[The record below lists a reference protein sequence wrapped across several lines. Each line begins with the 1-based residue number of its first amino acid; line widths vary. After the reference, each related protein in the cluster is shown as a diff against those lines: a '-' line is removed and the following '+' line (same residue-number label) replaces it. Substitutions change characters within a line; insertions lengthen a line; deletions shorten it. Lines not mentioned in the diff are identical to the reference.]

1 MAVKLFESKEVKE
14 ARQRIEMKNAEA
26 AYPEQREKI
35 MEIRRKAV
43 RRAAEAK
50 TKNNAAKLRTSMATI
65 KKVDMVI
72 GKLDAIEDA
81 RDSLLLDLE
90 LNDMLALTSKSLF
103 VQTFGRYKS
112 GKFKTYKKEM
122 KKLNNMIAQL
132 NVQSDALMTSLTDV
146 GGLNTPSLTE
156 KEMADMMPEIDAEI
170 ASME

>member
-1 MAVKLFESKEVKE
+1 MAVKLFEPKEVKE

-43 RRAAEAK
+43 KRAAEAK
-50 TKNNAAKLRTSMATI
+50 VKNNAAKLRNAMATI
-65 KKVDMVI
+65 KKVDI
-72 GKLDAIEDA
+72 IIDKLDAIEDA

-103 VQTFGRYKS
+103 VQTFGRYKA
-112 GKFKTYKKEM
+112 GKFKSYKNEM
-122 KKLNNMIAQL
+122 KKLNSMISQL
-132 NVQSDALMTSLTDV
+132 NVQSDALMSSLNDVGSLNAPTLTD
-146 GGLNTPSLTE
+146 
-156 KEMADMMPEIDAEI
+156 KEMSDMMPEIDAEI